1 MQDVHRWR
9 ARINGRL
16 IGIRT
21 GTAAQSELGQPTW
34 HAGSGSSRAT
44 PTPPAGISAT
54 RSPGLTPPA
63 RPRRGTRC
71 GASTSPLEVPLLRTK
86 AEFETGTPPAGA
98 REAQEAI
105 LWAQHLVI
113 VYPLWL
119 GTMPA
124 LLKGFLEQTFRPG
137 FAFATDANGPWSKRL
152 KGRSAR
158 IVVTMGMP
166 ALAYRWYFGAH
177 GLKSLERSILGF
189 CGIRPIRASLFGMV
203 EAADDR
209 KRERWLA
216 TMRGHGRRAR

>member
-1 MQDVHRWR
+1 MPG
-9 ARINGRL
+9 RITIIQGHPDPGGGHL
-16 IGIRT
+16 CHALAAAYAAGAA
-21 GTAAQSELGQPTW
+21 TAGHEVRQIEI
-34 HAGSGSSRAT
+34 AT
-44 PTPPAGISAT
+44 
-54 RSPGLTPPA
+54 LQ
-63 RPRRGTRC
+63 
-71 GASTSPLEVPLLRTK
+71 VPLLRTK
-86 AEFETGTPPAGA
+86 AEFETGTPPPDA
-98 REAQEAI
+98 RAAQQAI
-105 LWAQHLVI
+105 EWAQHLVI

-137 FAFATDANGPWSKRL
+137 FAFATDATGPWSKRL

-189 CGIRPIRASLFGMV
+189 CGIRPIRESLFGMV

-216 TMRGHGRRAR
+216 KMRAHGRRAR